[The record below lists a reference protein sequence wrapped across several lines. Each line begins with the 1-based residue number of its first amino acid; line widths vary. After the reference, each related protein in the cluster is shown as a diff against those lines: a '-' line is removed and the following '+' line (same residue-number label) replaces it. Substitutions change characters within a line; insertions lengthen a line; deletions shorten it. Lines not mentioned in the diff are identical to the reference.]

1 MIIHLS
7 AMKYIFVLLFLFFN
21 FFSFSQDN
29 WTYLIGDDLSNW
41 EIKQGKADFQLIEG
55 TIVGT
60 SQLKSAST
68 YLGTKNFYKDFI
80 LEFEVNVSSG
90 LNSGVQFRSLKSSD
104 TKKSVYGYQLELEAD
119 KPERGRLWTGGI
131 YDQSRRSIFLYPLSV
146 NPIGRSAFKPDE
158 WNFIRIEAIGNTVR
172 TWVNGIQCSNLIDDT
187 STDGFIALQI
197 HSIGKKSLEGKQ
209 VKWKNIRITTNELN
223 KHRYPVED
231 YAPEINNVDNY
242 LTEKQIDDGWKF
254 IFDGN
259 TSDGWFGA
267 KSDSFPTEGW
277 RINKGILTVLSSDGK
292 ESANGGDIVTKDKY
306 ENFELELDFKITKG
320 ANSGI
325 KYFVDLDL
333 NKGEGSAIGLEYQI
347 LDNKFHPDASKKF
360 KLMELEGENW
370 IIKKEDVK
378 KNRGVASLY
387 DLIEAKKFNWK
398 DVSAGEWHRAKIIS
412 NNGYI
417 EHWLD
422 NEKVLEYNRF
432 SQVFKALVEYSKYS
446 KWENFAQQK
455 SGHILLQD
463 HGDEVSFK
471 NIKIREFNNEK

>member
-1 MIIHLS
+1 
-7 AMKYIFVLLFLFFN
+7 MKYILVLFFLSVN
-21 FFSFSQDN
+21 TVLISQEN
-29 WTYLIGDDLSNW
+29 WSYLIGDDLSNW
-41 EIKQGKADFQLIEG
+41 EIKQGRADFQLVDG

-60 SQLKSAST
+60 SQLKSSST
-68 YLGTKNFYKDFI
+68 YLGTKKFYKDFI

-90 LNSGVQFRSLKSSD
+90 LNSGVQFRSLQSNDSRKY
-104 TKKSVYGYQLELEAD
+104 VYGYQLELEANN
-119 KPERGRLWTGGI
+119 PERKRFWTGGI

-146 NPIGRSAFKPDE
+146 NPIARTAFVPDE

-187 STDGFIALQI
+187 STNGFIALQV
-197 HSIGKKSLEGKQ
+197 HSIGKESLEGKQ
-209 VKWKNIRITTNELN
+209 VKWKNIRITTDELD
-223 KHRYPVED
+223 KKRYPVED
-231 YAPEINNVDNY
+231 YSPEINNVDNY
-242 LTEKQIDDGWKF
+242 LTEKQKENGWKF

-259 TSDGWFGA
+259 TSNGWVGA
-267 KSDSFPTEGW
+267 KTDSFPTKGW
-277 RINKGILTVLSSDGK
+277 VIKNGLLTVLPADGA
-292 ESANGGDIVTKDKY
+292 ESANGGDIVTTDKY

-347 LDNKFHPDASKKF
+347 LDNKFHSDGSKKF
-360 KLMELEGENW
+360 RVMELEGEKW
-370 IIKKEDVK
+370 DIKKEDVK

-387 DLIEAKKFNWK
+387 DLIQAKKLNWK
-398 DVSAGEWHRAKIIS
+398 DVRPGAWHRAKIVS
-412 NNGYI
+412 NNGNV

-432 SQVFKALVEYSKYS
+432 SQVFRALVEYSKYS

-471 NIKIREFNNEK
+471 NIKIREYKDEK

>member
-1 MIIHLS
+1 M
-7 AMKYIFVLLFLFFN
+7 
-21 FFSFSQDN
+21 
-29 WTYLIGDDLSNW
+29 
-41 EIKQGKADFQLIEG
+41 
-55 TIVGT
+55 
-60 SQLKSAST
+60 
-68 YLGTKNFYKDFI
+68 
-80 LEFEVNVSSG
+80 
-90 LNSGVQFRSLKSSD
+90 
-104 TKKSVYGYQLELEAD
+104 EANN
-119 KPERGRLWTGGI
+119 PERNRFWTGGI

-146 NPIGRSAFKPDE
+146 NPIARTAFVPDE

-187 STDGFIALQI
+187 STDGFIALQV
-197 HSIGKKSLEGKQ
+197 HSINEKALEGKQ
-209 VKWKNIRITTNELN
+209 VKWKNIRVTTDKLD
-223 KHRYPVED
+223 KIRYPVED
-231 YAPEINNVDNY
+231 YSPEINNVDNY
-242 LTEKQIDDGWKF
+242 LTDKQKEDGWKF

-259 TSDGWFGA
+259 TSNGWVGA
-267 KSDSFPTEGW
+267 KIDSFPEKGW
-277 RINKGILTVLSSDGK
+277 VINNGLLTVLSSNGA
-292 ESANGGDIVTKDKY
+292 ESANGGDIVTTDKY

-347 LDNKFHPDASKKF
+347 LDNKFHSDASKKF
-360 KLMELEGENW
+360 RVMELEGEKWN
-370 IIKKEDVK
+370 IKKEDVK

-387 DLIEAKKFNWK
+387 DLIEAKKLNWK
-398 DVSAGEWHRAKIIS
+398 DVSPGAWHRAKIIS
-412 NNGYI
+412 NNGNV

-432 SQVFKALVEYSKYS
+432 SQVFRALVEYSKYS

-471 NIKIREFNNEK
+471 NIKIREYKDEK

>member
-1 MIIHLS
+1 
-7 AMKYIFVLLFLFFN
+7 MKYFLILLFLFIN
-21 FFSFSQDN
+21 SSSISQEN
-29 WTYLIGDDLSNW
+29 WTYLIGDVLSNW
-41 EIKQGKADFQLIEG
+41 EIKQGQADFKIVEG

-68 YLGTKNFYKDFI
+68 YLGTKKFYKDFI

-90 LNSGVQFRSLKSSD
+90 LNSGVQFRSLQSSD
-104 TKKSVYGYQLELEAD
+104 SRKFVYGYQLELEANN
-119 KPERGRLWTGGI
+119 PERNRFWTGGI

-146 NPIGRSAFKPDE
+146 NPIARTAFVPDE

-187 STDGFIALQI
+187 STDGFIALQV
-197 HSIGKKSLEGKQ
+197 HSINEKALEGKQ
-209 VKWKNIRITTNELN
+209 VKWKNIRVTNDELD
-223 KHRYPVED
+223 KIRYPVED
-231 YAPEINNVDNY
+231 YSPEINNVDNY
-242 LTEKQIDDGWKF
+242 LTDKQKEDGWKF
-254 IFDGN
+254 IFNGN
-259 TSDGWFGA
+259 TSNGWVGA
-267 KSDSFPTEGW
+267 KTDSFPEKGW
-277 RINKGILTVLSSDGK
+277 VINNGLLTVLSSNGA
-292 ESANGGDIVTKDKY
+292 ESANGGDIVTTDKY

-333 NKGEGSAIGLEYQI
+333 NKGQGSAIGLEYQL
-347 LDNKFHPDASKKF
+347 LDNKHHLDASKKF
-360 KLMELEGENW
+360 RVMELEGEKWN
-370 IIKKEDVK
+370 IKKEDVK

-387 DLIEAKKFNWK
+387 DLIEAKKLNWK
-398 DVSAGEWHRAKIIS
+398 DVSPGAWHRAKIVS
-412 NNGYI
+412 NNGNV

-432 SQVFKALVEYSKYS
+432 SQVFRALVEYSKYS

-471 NIKIREFNNEK
+471 NIKIREYKDEK